1 MPELPEVTTFIDNL
15 NQHVLNKKIINVVI
29 IRDKVIKN
37 ATDEEFKKFFIGEE
51 FTIIKRDGK
60 YLIFFLTHDKQMVMH
75 LRMEGKI
82 IYDHHDD
89 PLLNKSDWIN
99 WIFPNNEEMRYY
111 DTRLFGA
118 INIYTNNGYK
128 NDPGLKKLGPE
139 PFSSEF
145 TWQYLKEKFAH
156 HPKIYLKQLLM
167 DQSIIAGIGNI
178 YASEICFACKLSPYL
193 LPNQLTDQDYK
204 ELVKQTKVI
213 LSDAIKYK
221 GTTVSSYAYD
231 NKNHAGNYQSKLK
244 VYGRQG
250 KPCYVCGTPIVKT
263 EIDGRGTYFC
273 PHCQHVI
280 IPKDGSSKHSSST
293 KDKDND

>member
-1 MPELPEVTTFIDNL
+1 MPELPEVTTFINNL
-15 NQHVLNKKIINVVI
+15 NDHVLNKKIINVVI

-51 FTIIKRDGK
+51 FTTIKRDGK
-60 YLIFFLTHDKQMVMH
+60 YLIFFLTHNKQMVMH

-118 INIYTNNGYK
+118 INIYSNNGYK

-139 PFSSEF
+139 PFASEF
-145 TWQYLKEKFAH
+145 TWEYLKEKFSH

-167 DQSIIAGIGNI
+167 DQEIIAGIGNI

-193 LPNQLTDQDYK
+193 LPSQLTDQDYK
-204 ELVKQTKVI
+204 NLVKYAKQI
-213 LSDAIKYK
+213 LTDAIKYK

-231 NKNHAGNYQSKLK
+231 SKNHAGNYQSKLK

-263 EIDGRGTYFC
+263 DIDGRGTYFC
-273 PHCQHVI
+273 PKCQHVI
-280 IPKDGSSKHSSST
+280 IPKDAQVKLSRT
-293 KDKDND
+293 AKDKDKQ

>member
-1 MPELPEVTTFIDNL
+1 M
-15 NQHVLNKKIINVVI
+15 
-29 IRDKVIKN
+29 
-37 ATDEEFKKFFIGEE
+37 
-51 FTIIKRDGK
+51 
-60 YLIFFLTHDKQMVMH
+60 
-75 LRMEGKI
+75 
-82 IYDHHDD
+82 
-89 PLLNKSDWIN
+89 
-99 WIFPNNEEMRYY
+99 
-111 DTRLFGA
+111 
-118 INIYTNNGYK
+118 
-128 NDPGLKKLGPE
+128 
-139 PFSSEF
+139 
-145 TWQYLKEKFAH
+145 
-156 HPKIYLKQLLM
+156 LM